1 MGFYHLHEGTQKRLD
16 TARGRFFWEGVG
28 NKKKYHM
35 IKWEA
40 LGAPKEFG
48 GLGFVD
54 TRTMNTALLAKWLFK
69 LDRGENSLALE
80 VLRKKYLNDRSV
92 YQ

>member
-1 MGFYHLHEGTQKRLD
+1 MIFLMVKTIIQSMRNKPTSQLLHTRW
-16 TARGRFFWEGVG
+16 RFFWEGVG

-40 LGAPKEFG
+40 LASPKEFG

-54 TRTMNTALLAKWLFK
+54 TRAMNKALLAKWIYK
-69 LDRGENSLALE
+69 LDRGDNTLALE
-80 VLRKKYLNDRSV
+80 VL
-92 YQ
+92 